1 MTHLL
6 YPTTNLKAIEQL
18 TITRGEGVYVYDD
31 RGRRYLEGL
40 AGLWCTSLGYGNE
53 ELVEAA
59 ASQMRRL
66 SYQHLF
72 GGKTHPVAIALA
84 ERLAAMLPVAD
95 AHVFFGNSGS
105 DANDTHWKL
114 LRYYYNAIGQPA
126 KRKIIV
132 RAAAY
137 HGVTVAAASLTGLA
151 GNHAHFDLPFEA
163 LGIIRTEAAHFYR
176 FGLPGESETEY
187 ATRLAESLEKL
198 ILKEDPQTIAA
209 FMAEPV
215 SGAGGVLVPPATY
228 WEKVQEVL
236 RKYEILLIDDEVI
249 TGFGR
254 TGNDF
259 AATTYDLR
267 PQMMTLAKAVTS
279 GYLPLSA
286 CVISGALYEP
296 FAAASEKV
304 GTFGHGYTYSGHPVS
319 CAVALQT
326 LEIYARDRV
335 FERAAKVGIYLQRR
349 LRELASHPLVGEVRG
364 VGLIAGLELVANKQT
379 RQPFEGMRVGL
390 YTQHCAQRHGLIVR
404 ALPGNTIGICP
415 PLVITEPQVDELVET
430 LRVALDEA
438 VDYVTRERL
447 LTS

>member
-59 ASQMRRL
+59 AAQMRQL

-72 GGKTHPVAIALA
+72 GGKTHPSAIALA
-84 ERLAAMLPVAD
+84 ERLAAMLPVPD

-132 RAAAY
+132 RKAAY
-137 HGVTVAAASLTGLA
+137 HGVTVAAASFTGLQ
-151 GNHAHFDLPFEA
+151 GNHTHFDLPFEA
-163 LGIIRTEAAHFYR
+163 LGILRTEAAHFYR
-176 FGLPGESETEY
+176 HGLPGESETEY
-187 ATRLAESLEKL
+187 ATRLAANLEEL
-198 ILKEDPQTIAA
+198 ILREDPRTIAA

-215 SGAGGVLVPPATY
+215 SGAGGVLVAPATY
-228 WEKVQEVL
+228 WEKVQAVL
-236 RKYEILLIDDEVI
+236 RKYDILLIDDEVI

-259 AATTYDLR
+259 GATTFGIR
-267 PQMMTLAKAVTS
+267 PQMLTLAKAVTS
-279 GYLPLSA
+279 GYLPLSVA
-286 CVISGALYEP
+286 VISGAMYEP
-296 FAAASEKV
+296 FATASEKV
-304 GTFGHGYTYSGHPVS
+304 GAFGHGYTYSGHPAS
-319 CAVALQT
+319 CAVALKT
-326 LEIYARDRV
+326 LEIYARERIFEHAARV
-335 FERAAKVGIYLQRR
+335 GAYLQRR
-349 LRELASHPLVGEVRG
+349 LRELAPHPLVGDVRG
-364 VGLIAGLELVANKQT
+364 VGLIAALELVANKQT
-379 RQPFEGMRVGL
+379 GQPFEGTRVGL
-390 YTQHCAQRHGLIVR
+390 YTQHCAQQHGLIVR
-404 ALPGNTIGICP
+404 ALPGNTIAICP
-415 PLVITEPQVDELVET
+415 PLVITESQVDELVEA
-430 LRVALDEA
+430 LRVALDETL
-438 VDYVTRERL
+438 DYTRRERL
-447 LTS
+447 LTG